1 MESKKSITCT
11 CFGFFRRK
19 KSRNSSSEQIQEVS
33 SPRNMSIQNIAQPPE
48 SNLLMDLSFSK
59 TQKLV
64 QPNAY
69 KSSIVTPSRRNPHV
83 NKFLPSIFSHHKNA
97 VKPDI
102 SNSIETSLSRP
113 NTVRELPINSAAHL
127 FPHRV
132 DDGFANKKSPL
143 LEVQKECEE
152 IKEISLLDGGQ
163 VKSEEGSEKQ
173 EIPLKVYNIIEKTER
188 LAKKS
193 DEQGFIR
200 SPMISPGLL
209 SFSSKFSNSPAMGSL
224 SVSPIKYIV
233 SVEDYSDLAA
243 LMNDPEKCKDLP
255 DVFIHNSERPKHMPA
270 LKPMTPCYFAR
281 KRAIPTFRLE
291 NKELANKININN

>member
-19 KSRNSSSEQIQEVS
+19 KSKSSSNEQIQEVS
-33 SPRNMSIQNIAQPPE
+33 SPRNLSIQSISQPPV
-48 SNLLMDLSFSK
+48 SNPLMDLSFIK

-64 QPNAY
+64 QPNTY
-69 KSSIVTPSRRNPHV
+69 KSNIVTSSRRTPHV

-113 NTVRELPINSAAHL
+113 NTFRELPINTAAHL
-127 FPHRV
+127 FIHRA
-132 DDGFANKKSPL
+132 DDGFINKKSPP

-152 IKEISLLDGGQ
+152 VKEISLIDGRQ
-163 VKSEEGSEKQ
+163 IKSEEGNEKQ
-173 EIPLKVYNIIEKTER
+173 EVNLKVCNFTEKFDG
-188 LAKKS
+188 LSKKS
-193 DEQGFIR
+193 EQSLIR

-209 SFSSKFSNSPAMGSL
+209 SFSSKFSNSPVMGSL
-224 SVSPIKYIV
+224 SVSPIKCIV
-233 SVEDYSDLAA
+233 SAEDYSDLVA
-243 LMNDPEKCKDLP
+243 LLNDPEKCKDLP
-255 DVFIHNSERPKHMPA
+255 DVFIHNAERPKHMPV

-281 KRAIPTFRLE
+281 KKAIPTLRLE
-291 NKELANKININN
+291 NKELVNKINIHN